1 MVYLLQRPTPITR
14 PGSVTVL
21 HSGAG
26 ITVPVPFIV
35 GTGRCGTT
43 LLRLMLDAH
52 PDLAIPPETHF
63 IPDVVRRCTGASDPR
78 SAFLAALQE
87 NPTWPDF
94 GLDVRDLREAI
105 ADLAPFDIGNALR
118 RFYQLYAE
126 CRGKTRWGDK
136 TPGYAAAMR
145 LVHEHLPEARF
156 IHLIRDGRD
165 VALSYHDVWFGP
177 ASVPEAAAWWLTRI
191 EVARVEAASL
201 PAGQYL
207 EVRYEDL
214 VQRPETVLQ
223 EICGFLQLRWDPATL
238 GYHTQAR
245 RRLAELERD
254 ARTWDGKPL
263 RAADRLAIHERAS
276 EPPDAGRVGR
286 WRREMPRPDRI
297 AFEHHA
303 GKLLRE
309 LGYEVG

>member
-1 MVYLLQRPTPITR
+1 MAYLLQCPSLTAR
-14 PGSVTVL
+14 PGNVTVL
-21 HSGAG
+21 RPSTALN
-26 ITVPVPFIV
+26 VPMPFIV

-63 IPDVVRRCTGASDPR
+63 IPDVVRRCTGAYDPHA
-78 SAFLAALQE
+78 AFLAALQE

-94 GLDVRDLREAI
+94 GLGAHDLHEAI
-105 ADLAPFDIGNALR
+105 ADLAPFDTGNALR

-126 CRGKTRWGDK
+126 RRGKPRWGDK

-165 VALSYHDVWFGP
+165 VALSYRDVWFGP
-177 ASVPEAAAWWLTRI
+177 TSVLEAAAWWLARI
-191 EVARVEAASL
+191 DVARTEATGL
-201 PAGQYL
+201 PAGHYL

-214 VQRPETVLQ
+214 VLRPEAVLQ
-223 EICGFLQLRWDPATL
+223 EICGFLHLPWDPAML
-238 GYHTQAR
+238 SYHVRAR
-245 RRLAELERD
+245 HRLAELERD
-254 ARTWDGKPL
+254 AQTWDGKPL
-263 RAADRLAIHERAS
+263 RAADRLAIHERVS
-276 EPPDAGRVGR
+276 EPPNADRVGR
-286 WRREMPRPDRI
+286 WRREMSRPDQMV
-297 AFEHHA
+297 FEQHA
-303 GKLLRE
+303 GNMLRE